1 MAKIPLNYF
10 TRLSVP
16 SLSSVYTSY
25 PSVINSYTS
34 DPNQQAQL
42 ISNGSIYE
50 APFERASVLI
60 SVLATN
66 TTSSNQ
72 TIFAGLSTR
81 GTPITTASPSLV
93 EFATNFP
100 IAPYD
105 TVNIVIG
112 KLVLNQYDNLFVRA
126 GNDNALNL
134 TLSILETVNTK

>member
-10 TRLSVP
+10 TRLSLP

-25 PSVINSYTS
+25 PSVINAYTS
-34 DPNQQAQL
+34 DPNQRIQL
-42 ISNGSIYE
+42 ISNGSVYE

-60 SVLATN
+60 SALATN
-66 TTSSNQ
+66 KTNLTQ
-72 TIFAGLSTR
+72 TVYAGLSTR

-93 EFATNFP
+93 EFVTNFP

-112 KLVLNQYDNLFVRA
+112 KLVLNQYDNLFVRSS
-126 GNDNALNL
+126 NDDAINL